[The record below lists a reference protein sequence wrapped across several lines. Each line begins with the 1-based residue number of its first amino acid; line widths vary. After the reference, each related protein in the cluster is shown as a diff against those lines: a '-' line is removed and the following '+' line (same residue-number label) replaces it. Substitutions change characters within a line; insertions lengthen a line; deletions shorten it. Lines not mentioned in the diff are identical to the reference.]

1 MVYCKIGNTDV
12 SYLVQSMKV
21 DMEVI
26 LSDKSGRNAQADN
39 VVDIVAR
46 KDKVEIVFRPMDAN
60 DMAKLLSAVSDFVV
74 NLSFLDPRTK
84 QLKTISAY
92 INTPQPEFYCILD
105 GKILYKTLPL
115 NFIQM

>member
-46 KDKVEIVFRPMDAN
+46 KDKVEIVPKYD
-60 DMAKLLSAVSDFVV
+60 VS
-74 NLSFLDPRTK
+74 
-84 QLKTISAY
+84 
-92 INTPQPEFYCILD
+92 ILENKNSD
-105 GKILYKTLPL
+105 DHKYTYKILTSHDPL
-115 NFIQM
+115 DCIICD

>member
-1 MVYCKIGNTDV
+1 
-12 SYLVQSMKV
+12 
-21 DMEVI
+21 
-26 LSDKSGRNAQADN
+26 
-39 VVDIVAR
+39 
-46 KDKVEIVFRPMDAN
+46 
-60 DMAKLLSAVSDFVV
+60 MAKLLSAVQDFVV

-92 INTPQPEFYCILD
+92 IGTPEPEFYCILD